1 MNDPLKALIEAGA
14 IDTSPFAPT
23 SRYHGLPHG
32 THTQPGQDAVA
43 YVKRRFVPAPE
54 RFALVQEHLVVQGD
68 RLDNLAAQYLGD
80 PEMYWRL
87 ADANGAVRPAE
98 LVEEPGRRLAI
109 ALPEGIPGPRD
120 E

>member
-14 IDTSPFAPT
+14 IDTSPFAPA

-32 THTQPGQDAVA
+32 TYEQPGQDPIA
-43 YVKRRFVPAPE
+43 YVKRRVVPDPE
-54 RFALVQEHLVVQGD
+54 RFAVVQEHTVVEGD

-87 ADANGAVRPAE
+87 ADANGAVRPGE
-98 LVEEPGRRLAI
+98 LVEEPGRRIAI
-109 ALPEGIPGPRD
+109 TLPDGIPGPRD